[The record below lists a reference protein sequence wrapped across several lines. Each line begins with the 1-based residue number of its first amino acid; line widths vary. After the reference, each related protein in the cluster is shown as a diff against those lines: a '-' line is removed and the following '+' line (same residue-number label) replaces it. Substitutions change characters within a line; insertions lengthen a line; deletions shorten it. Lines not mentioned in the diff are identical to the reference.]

1 LTVRNLA
8 PGRWEL
14 RVYAGLDP
22 VTHKKRSISRTVHGT
37 EREARKAERLLRV
50 EVDKGKHA
58 ATEGTVAF
66 LLEEWFAQASPRW
79 SKRYAFHVRSNI
91 DRRWIPAVGAKKLN
105 RLEAIDLDRCYRRWE
120 AEGLAP
126 ATIGQYHAAIR
137 RALRQA
143 VRWGW
148 ITANPAS
155 QASPPPLVAHQLIPP
170 SAPQLKRVIAALS
183 ADPESLA
190 FATFVRFAAASGAR
204 RGEVCALRADDF
216 DATGVTIARSI
227 GQVGKEWHVKDTKTH
242 QARRISL
249 DPATLLLVEAQLGR
263 QAVRA
268 AAIPTALVANPY
280 VFSHSFE
287 AAEPWRPDSI
297 TQLWRR
303 IRKVHGLDG
312 VRLHDLR
319 HAVATDLLTAG
330 VDVRTVAG
338 RLGHANAAT
347 TLKVYAQWSPQR
359 DVDAASILGARLD
372 ERDDAPVSD
381 LEAE

>member
-1 LTVRNLA
+1 MTVRNLG

-22 VTHKKRSISRTVHGT
+22 VTRKKRWISRSVRGT
-37 EREARKAERLLRV
+37 EREAKKAERALRT
-50 EVDKGKHA
+50 EVDKGAHA
-58 ATEGTVAF
+58 ATEGTVGF

-79 SKRYAFHVRSNI
+79 SKKYAAGVRSNI
-91 DRRWIPAVGAKKLN
+91 DQRWLPALGTKRLN

-126 ATIGQYHAAIR
+126 ATIGQYHATIR

-155 QASPPPLVAHQLIPP
+155 QSSPPPLVAHQLVPP
-170 SAPQLKRVIAALS
+170 SPHQLKRVIAALS
-183 ADPESLA
+183 TDPDSLA
-190 FATFVRFAAASGAR
+190 FATFVRFAGASGAR

-216 DATGVTIARSI
+216 DLSGVTIARSI
-227 GQVGKEWHVKDTKTH
+227 GQVGREWHVKDTKTH
-242 QARRISL
+242 QGRRISL
-249 DPATLLLVEAQLGR
+249 DPATLLLVEAQLLR
-263 QAVRA
+263 QTERAVRA
-268 AAIPTALVANPY
+268 ETELAPNPY
-280 VFSHSFE
+280 IFSDDLDASG
-287 AAEPWRPDSI
+287 PWHPDRIS
-297 TQLWRR
+297 QRWRSVR
-303 IRKVHGLDG
+303 AKHGLDG

-359 DVDAASILGARLD
+359 DVDAAAILGARLD
-372 ERDDAPVSD
+372 EDDEPEQPGAGP
-381 LEAE
+381 A

>member
-1 LTVRNLA
+1 MTVRLRG

-22 VTHKKRSISRTVHGT
+22 VTKRKRWISKTVRGT
-37 EREARKAERLLRV
+37 EREAKKAERALRA
-50 EVDKGKHA
+50 EVDAGKHA

-79 SKRYAFHVRSNI
+79 SIKYAAGVRSII
-91 DRRWIPAVGAKKLN
+91 DRRWVPALGTKKLS

-120 AEGLAP
+120 AEGRAP
-126 ATIGQYHAAIR
+126 ATINQFHAAIR

-148 ITANPAS
+148 LVANPAS
-155 QASPPPLVAHQLIPP
+155 QASPPPLVAHQLVPP
-170 SAPQLKRVIAALS
+170 SPHQIKRVIAALS
-183 ADPESLA
+183 ADPDNLA
-190 FATFVRFAAASGAR
+190 FATFIRFAGASGAR
-204 RGEVCALRADDF
+204 RGEVCALRVDDF
-216 DATGVTIARSI
+216 DASGVTIVRSI
-227 GQVGKEWHVKDTKTH
+227 GQVGRDWHVKDTKTH
-242 QARRISL
+242 QGRRISL
-249 DPATLLLVEAQLGR
+249 DAATLALVGAQLQR
-263 QAVRA
+263 QEERA
-268 AAIPTALVANPY
+268 ARAALVVAPNPY
-280 VFSHSFE
+280 IFSDALDASG
-287 AAEPWRPDSI
+287 PWHPDRI
-297 TQLWRR
+297 TQRWRR
-303 IRKVHGLDG
+303 IRATHGLDG

-359 DVDAASILGARLD
+359 DVDAAAILGARLD
-372 ERDDAPVSD
+372 EAQDDEAPATD
-381 LEAE
+381 P